1 LGGETVAAF
10 YKLGLIKT
18 YADLYDL
25 KYEQILNLSIETN
38 EEIDDSKSKKRSI
51 KEKSAQNII
60 EGIQASKSIPFER
73 VLFAL
78 GIRMIGET
86 VAKKLAKHF
95 QNMDNIIAASKEQI
109 AEIYEIGDKI
119 AIQLTQFFSDKEN
132 VEMIEKLKNNG
143 LKLAIEEEEGLERSN
158 KLEGKTFLVSGTFQM
173 SRDDLKKMI
182 ELNGGKNIAGVSK
195 NLNYLIAGDKMGP
208 EKLKKA
214 SDLNINIINEQ
225 DFLSM
230 IK

>member
-1 LGGETVAAF
+1 
-10 YKLGLIKT
+10 
-18 YADLYDL
+18 
-25 KYEQILNLSIETN
+25 
-38 EEIDDSKSKKRSI
+38 
-51 KEKSAQNII
+51 
-60 EGIQASKSIPFER
+60 
-73 VLFAL
+73 
-78 GIRMIGET
+78 MIGET

-95 QNMDNIIAASKEQI
+95 QNIDNIIAASKEQI

-119 AIQLTQFFSDKEN
+119 AIQLTQFFSEKEN
-132 VEMIEKLKNNG
+132 VEMIEKLKKHG
-143 LKLAIEEEEGLERSN
+143 LKLAIEEEAGLERSN

-182 ELNGGKNIAGVSK
+182 EVNGGRNIAGVSK

-214 SDLNINIINEQ
+214 TDLNINIINEQ
-225 DFLSM
+225 DFLNM